1 MSWVA
6 RLRGCGVAR
15 RAKRS
20 AAQPRN
26 LATSQPLLALLLL
39 IALIAV
45 PTASACPVCYGN
57 PDSLMTKGTDNAML
71 FMLGIVGFVQ
81 LGFIGLFVTF
91 WRRARALRRRRES
104 FQVLDGGVN

>member
-15 RAKRS
+15 QAKRS

-26 LATSQPLLALLLL
+26 RATAKPLLALLLL
-39 IALIAV
+39 LAFLAA

-57 PDSLMTKGTDNAML
+57 PDSLMTKGSDNAML

-81 LGFIGLFVTF
+81 LGFVGLFFTF
-91 WRRARALRRRRES
+91 WRRSRALRRRRES
-104 FQVLDGGVN
+104 FRVIDGGVN

>member
-1 MSWVA
+1 MRVAGSLGRWVTEF
-6 RLRGCGVAR
+6 V
-15 RAKRS
+15 RA
-20 AAQPRN
+20 
-26 LATSQPLLALLLL
+26 ATQQLSNRVTQQLFIALLLIL
-39 IALIAV
+39 APA
-45 PTASACPVCYGN
+45 TASACPVCYGN